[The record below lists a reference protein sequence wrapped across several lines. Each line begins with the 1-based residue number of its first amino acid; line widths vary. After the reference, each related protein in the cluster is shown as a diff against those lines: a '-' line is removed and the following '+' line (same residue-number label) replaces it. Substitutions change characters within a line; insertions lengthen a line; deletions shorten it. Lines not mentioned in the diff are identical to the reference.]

1 MARDEKLERARPR
14 SVGMFGFV
22 EGLNTRFLVGIQPP
36 SPKAMATSTN
46 DLVPRFVG
54 KFNYSDGLPPNRN
67 GLPNFFRAVLGHITT
82 IRSVSALHDGRS
94 GVFWHR
100 WPSGCHQ

>member
-54 KFNYSDGLPPNRN
+54 KLQNRTCN
-67 GLPNFFRAVLGHITT
+67 NRCCIHEVLTLLVPLAELRANHPCCELGVESFHLCP
-82 IRSVSALHDGRS
+82 SVSGKHIA
-94 GVFWHR
+94 
-100 WPSGCHQ
+100 